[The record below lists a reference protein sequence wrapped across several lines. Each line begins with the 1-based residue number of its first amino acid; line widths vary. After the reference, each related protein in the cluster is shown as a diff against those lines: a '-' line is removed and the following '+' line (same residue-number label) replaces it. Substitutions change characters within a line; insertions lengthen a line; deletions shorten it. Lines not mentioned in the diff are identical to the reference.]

1 MQLESPDDI
10 YESWNPDS
18 NTWNP
23 NKPFIVDNFT
33 PCTVFFDLEEAWD
46 MAMAMDDNEAGDQSV
61 FLLSDFANLKFTD
74 IIGNENG
81 EESTG
86 KK

>member
-1 MQLESPDDI
+1 MESPDDI
-10 YESWNPDS
+10 YESWNPDF

-23 NKPFIVDNFT
+23 NKTFIADCFES
-33 PCTVFFDLEEAWD
+33 CTVYFDLEEAWD
-46 MAMAMDDNEAGDQSV
+46 VATAMDDNGAGDQSV

-81 EESTG
+81 KESTG
-86 KK
+86 KE